1 MAVESQR
8 LPPVLTMVLPLEDNS
23 NLDGME
29 MDLASISEKISP
41 PHVSAEATIPEA
53 EAFSPSSSS
62 LVVTLVRGGGEVLT
76 TTTSAATSERPG
88 SDPPLCI
95 GWYG

>member
-1 MAVESQR
+1 MKLALHR
-8 LPPVLTMVLPLEDNS
+8 LPPVLPIVFPLEDDS
-23 NLDGME
+23 NFAKMTIA
-29 MDLASISEKISP
+29 LALMSGKISF
-41 PHVSAEATIPEA
+41 PHVFADATLAEAED
-53 EAFSPSSSS
+53 FYPSASS